1 MRAKSRI
8 SSDLEFISGLASG
21 LRSAATRP
29 NVNGYRPHE
38 RQQMFHSSAAR
49 KRLFTGGNR
58 SGKTVGGAVECVWWL
73 MGKHPFLQTPRPPVR
88 GRAISVDL
96 LHGVEQ
102 IVKPEIARWLPPS
115 ALIDGSWDSSY
126 DRELKKLT
134 LLNGSTL
141 EFMSY
146 EQDVE
151 KFAGTSRH
159 FIWFDE
165 EPPRELYEENT
176 MRLIDTQGSLW
187 FTMTP
192 TEGMTWVYDEIYMA
206 AKTDEDIFVVEVDI
220 TENPHI
226 NVVETMAFLSGL
238 TDEEKEARLKGK
250 FIQIGGLIYKM
261 FDREKHIIEPFD
273 PPSNWLHVAA
283 MDHGFNNPTAWLWAA
298 IDKDG
303 RIFVYDEHY
312 ESGRI
317 VAHHAQKVHEI
328 NGEHKRIPDYNVGDP
343 SIRNVDPITGT
354 SVQLEYIE
362 HGVPICLGN
371 NDQRAGINRVARYF
385 TGVNGYPRLF
395 ITKNCINL
403 LQELPR
409 LRWSTWSSKKIAAD
423 KNKKEEQHKKNDH
436 AADALRYLVSSRPE
450 SDDGTEIPKVEY
462 GHMGFGVAVSH
473 DRRIDEELVVVP
485 RRVLDYALHRD
496 YNLGGEW

>member
-1 MRAKSRI
+1 MKQKSRI
-8 SSDLEFISGLASG
+8 KSTNEFVSGLASG
-21 LRSAATRP
+21 LRLAATRP
-29 NVNGYRPHE
+29 NIHGYRPHE
-38 RQQMFHSSAAR
+38 KQQEFHASVAR

-58 SGKTVGGAVECVWWL
+58 SGKTVGGAVECVFWL
-73 MGKHPFLQTPRPPVR
+73 MGNHPYLKTPRPPVR
-88 GRAISVDL
+88 GRAVSVDL

-115 ALIDGSWDSSY
+115 SLIEGSWEKSY
-126 DRELKKLT
+126 DRETRILSLQ
-134 LLNGSTL
+134 NGSSL

-146 EQDVE
+146 EQDIE

-165 EPPRELYEENT
+165 EPPREIYEENT
-176 MRLIDTQGSLW
+176 MRLLDTGGSLW

-206 AKTDEDIFVVEVDI
+206 AKVDEDIFVVEVDM

-226 NVVETMAFLSGL
+226 NYGEVEAFLAGL
-238 TDEEKEARLKGK
+238 TSEEKEARLHGK

-261 FDREKHIIEPFD
+261 FDREKHIIEPFT
-273 PPSNWLHVAA
+273 PPTNWLHVGA

-298 IDKDG
+298 INPDG
-303 RIFVYDEHY
+303 DVFVFDEHY

-317 VAHHAQKVHEI
+317 VAYHAQKVHEI
-328 NGEHKRIPDYNVGDP
+328 DQYHERVPDYYVGDP

-354 SVQLEYIE
+354 SVQLEYVE
-362 HGVPICLGN
+362 YGVPICLGN
-371 NDQRAGINRVARYF
+371 NDLRAGLNRVARYL
-385 TGVNGYPRLF
+385 TGINGRPKLY
-395 ITKNCINL
+395 ITKNCVNL
-403 LQELPR
+403 LTELPR

-436 AADALRYLVSSRPE
+436 ACDALRYLISSRPE
-450 SDDGTEIPKVEY
+450 YDDGTEVPKVEY
-462 GHMGFGVAVSH
+462 GPRGFPEAVNANN
-473 DRRIDEELVVVP
+473 RVDEELLRP
-485 RRVLDYALHRD
+485 TGKTRRD
-496 YNLGGEW
+496 YTTPDFYLGGEW